1 MRPLYTTALLIG
13 IATPAMGQ
21 GDDAKGIQDHLAG
34 LDTLLGKIV
43 GWLAAVLL
51 YDFGT
56 GVPLIVAVLLLGGI
70 YYSFYL
76 GWFSIRA
83 FGHAI
88 DVIRG
93 LYDDPDDP
101 GEISHFKA
109 LTSALS
115 ATIGLGNIAGVA
127 VAISTGGPGALVWMM
142 LTAIVGMS
150 SKLASCTLAIMHRTI
165 HPDGRVTGGPMYYL
179 EKGLEQ
185 KGLKPLGRILAIL
198 FAILCIGGALGGG
211 NMFQSNQTIEALG
224 TVSPFF
230 KTYNWL
236 FGLLLATLVGAVI
249 IGGIRRIA
257 TVTSRL
263 VPIMCI
269 LYVISAL
276 FIICSN
282 ISEVPAMFALIFS
295 EAFTGKAVEGGILGV
310 AIIGITRA
318 AFSNEAGI
326 GSAAI
331 AHSAAQTDEAAR
343 EGIVAMI
350 GPFIDTIVICT
361 MTALVVLLTGAYQD
375 PSLQGKGAAMTTKA
389 FGSVIPGAE
398 LVLGIVICLFAY
410 STMISWEYYGE
421 RAWEYLFG
429 NGSLLVFRLLFV
441 ACVFIG
447 AVSKLANVLDFSDL
461 MILSMAFPNIIG
473 GILLSPQIKTQL
485 NQYWGRLQR
494 GEMRR
499 FK

>member
-150 SKLASCTLAIMHRTI
+150 QLGAWHGGAISAMFGEYSRNCFRGAG
-165 HPDGRVTGGPMYYL
+165 D
-179 EKGLEQ
+179 
-185 KGLKPLGRILAIL
+185 
-198 FAILCIGGALGGG
+198 IGGVMVVPVLGVVNHIRTRGA
-211 NMFQSNQTIEALG
+211 TRRLR
-224 TVSPFF
+224 VRR
-230 KTYNWL
+230 
-236 FGLLLATLVGAVI
+236 TLVGA
-249 IGGIRRIA
+249 
-257 TVTSRL
+257 SSFM
-263 VPIMCI
+263 IM
-269 LYVISAL
+269 
-276 FIICSN
+276 
-282 ISEVPAMFALIFS
+282 
-295 EAFTGKAVEGGILGV
+295 
-310 AIIGITRA
+310 
-318 AFSNEAGI
+318 
-326 GSAAI
+326 GS
-331 AHSAAQTDEAAR
+331 
-343 EGIVAMI
+343 
-350 GPFIDTIVICT
+350 
-361 MTALVVLLTGAYQD
+361 
-375 PSLQGKGAAMTTKA
+375 
-389 FGSVIPGAE
+389 
-398 LVLGIVICLFAY
+398 CLFVTWAW
-410 STMISWEYYGE
+410 SW
-421 RAWEYLFG
+421 
-429 NGSLLVFRLLFV
+429 SPDLLSDGLLDSIEVFRGWF
-441 ACVFIG
+441 
-447 AVSKLANVLDFSDL
+447 
-461 MILSMAFPNIIG
+461 
-473 GILLSPQIKTQL
+473 
-485 NQYWGRLQR
+485 R
-494 GEMRR
+494 
-499 FK
+499 